1 MDHLVEV
8 FLQLGLVIGSLGVL
22 GAVAGRFGV
31 SAIPLYL
38 LAGLAFGDG
47 GIHDLEAIESFLD
60 IGAEIGI
67 VLLLF
72 TLGLEYTPRELLGTM
87 RTSWAGALVDLALN
101 AAPGVAVALLLG
113 WGPLAA
119 VVMGGVTYISSSG
132 IIAKVLSDLGW
143 LGNRE
148 TPTVLSLLVAEDLVM
163 ALYLPVV
170 TTILAGLALSEAAWG
185 LALALLAVGAAF
197 IVASRGGT
205 YLSRFLAS
213 PSDEILMLKVLG
225 SILIVA
231 GLAEQVH
238 VSAAVGAFFV
248 GIALSGDVSHQAER
262 TLEPLKNLFA
272 AVFFV
277 NFGLQTNPQ
286 DLPPVL
292 AVALG
297 LAAVTIATKFATG
310 WWAARRAGS
319 AFTGRLRAGMVL
331 LPRGEFSIVIA
342 GLGVAAGLDPQLG
355 SLAAAYVL
363 IMAAIGPVAPRL
375 ADPISAK
382 RRRRM
387 RARRARSA
395 VVDGTA
401 G

>member
-1 MDHLVEV
+1 MHHLVEI
-8 FLQLGLVIGSLGVL
+8 FLELGLVIGALGIL

-47 GIHDLEAIESFLD
+47 GLHDLKEVTEFLE

-72 TLGLEYTPRELLGTM
+72 TLGLEYTPRELTGTL
-87 RTSWAGALVDLALN
+87 RTSWKAAVVDLVLN
-101 AAPGVAVALLLG
+101 FTPGAACALLLG

-119 VVMGGVTYISSSG
+119 VVFGGVTYVSSSG

-163 ALYLPVV
+163 AIYLPIV
-170 TTILAGLALSEAAWG
+170 TTILAGLAFAQAAWG
-185 LALALLAVGAAF
+185 LAMALLAVGAAF
-197 IVASRGGT
+197 FIASRGGSL
-205 YLSRFLAS
+205 LSRFLSS

-225 SILIVA
+225 LVLVVA

-248 GIALSGDVSHQAER
+248 GMALAGEVSHQAER
-262 TLEPLKNLFA
+262 VLEPLKHLFS

-292 AVALG
+292 VIAAILAV
-297 LAAVTIATKFATG
+297 VTIATKFATG
-310 WWAARRAGS
+310 WWAAAQAGS
-319 AFTGRLRAGMVL
+319 GFSGRLRAGTVV

-342 GLGVAAGLDPQLG
+342 GLGVAAGLDSQLG

-363 IMAAIGPVAPRL
+363 IMAAIGPMAPRL
-375 ADPISAK
+375 ADPIAAK
-382 RRRRM
+382 RRHRV
-387 RARRARSA
+387 RARKVKAAADAGRAA
-395 VVDGTA
+395 
-401 G
+401 

>member
-1 MDHLVEV
+1 MHHLVEV
-8 FLQLGLVIGSLGVL
+8 FLELGLVIGALGIL

-47 GIHDLEAIESFLD
+47 GLHDLHAVTNFLE

-72 TLGLEYTPRELLGTM
+72 TLGLEYTPRELTGTL
-87 RTSWAGALVDLALN
+87 RTSWKAALVDLALN
-101 AAPGVAVALLLG
+101 FTPGAACALLLG

-119 VVMGGVTYISSSG
+119 VVFGGVTYVSSSG

-163 ALYLPVV
+163 AIYLPIV
-170 TTILAGLALSEAAWG
+170 TTILAGLAFAQAAWG
-185 LALALLAVGAAF
+185 LAMALLAVGAAF
-197 IVASRGGT
+197 FIASRGGSL
-205 YLSRFLAS
+205 LSRFLAS

-225 SILIVA
+225 LVLVVA

-248 GIALSGDVSHQAER
+248 GMALAGEVSHQAER
-262 TLEPLKNLFA
+262 VLEPLKHLFS

-292 AVALG
+292 VVAAILAV
-297 LAAVTIATKFATG
+297 VTIATKFATG
-310 WWAARRAGS
+310 WWAAGQAGS
-319 AFTGRLRAGMVL
+319 GFSGRLRAGTVA

-342 GLGVAAGLDPQLG
+342 GLGVAAGLDSQLG

-363 IMAAIGPVAPRL
+363 IMAAVGPIAPRL
-375 ADPISAK
+375 ADPIAAK
-382 RRRRM
+382 RRDRI
-387 RARRARSA
+387 RARKVKAAAQPERAA
-395 VVDGTA
+395 
-401 G
+401 

>member
-1 MDHLVEV
+1 MHHLVEI
-8 FLQLGLVIGSLGVL
+8 FLELGLVIGALGIL

-47 GIHDLEAIESFLD
+47 GLHDLKEVTEFLE

-72 TLGLEYTPRELLGTM
+72 TLGLEYTPRELTGTL
-87 RTSWAGALVDLALN
+87 RTSWKAAVVDLVLN
-101 AAPGVAVALLLG
+101 FTPGAACALLLG

-119 VVMGGVTYISSSG
+119 IVFGGVTYVSSSG

-163 ALYLPVV
+163 AIYLPIV
-170 TTILAGLALSEAAWG
+170 TTILAGLAFAQAAWG
-185 LALALLAVGAAF
+185 LAMALLAVGAAF
-197 IVASRGGT
+197 FIASRGGSL
-205 YLSRFLAS
+205 LSRFLSS

-225 SILIVA
+225 LVLVVA

-248 GIALSGDVSHQAER
+248 GMALAGEVSHQAER
-262 TLEPLKNLFA
+262 VLEPLKHLFS

-292 AVALG
+292 VIAAILAV
-297 LAAVTIATKFATG
+297 VTIATKFATG
-310 WWAARRAGS
+310 WWAAAQAGS
-319 AFTGRLRAGMVL
+319 GFSGRLRAGTVV

-342 GLGVAAGLDPQLG
+342 GLGVAAGLDSQLG

-363 IMAAIGPVAPRL
+363 IMAAIGPMAPRL
-375 ADPISAK
+375 ADPIAAK
-382 RRRRM
+382 RRHRV
-387 RARRARSA
+387 RARKVKAAADAGRAA
-395 VVDGTA
+395 
-401 G
+401 